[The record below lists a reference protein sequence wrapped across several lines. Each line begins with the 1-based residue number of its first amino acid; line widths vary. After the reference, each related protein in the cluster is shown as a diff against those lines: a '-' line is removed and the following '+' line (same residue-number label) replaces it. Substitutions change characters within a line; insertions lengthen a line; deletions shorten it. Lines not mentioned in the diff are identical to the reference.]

1 MAQSKTVTAADDVS
15 NQDIST
21 ESASRADDSFYGKAR
36 DARDKLNAVLSD
48 LRVKARETEKVVRKN
63 LAQAESQV
71 RQGVAQTETKIKE
84 YPFAAVGIA
93 AGIGFIIG
101 LLVNRNR

>member
-1 MAQSKTVTAADDVS
+1 MAQGKTADEGGVDQLDEAQGS
-15 NQDIST
+15 DT
-21 ESASRADDSFYGKAR
+21 FYGKAR
-36 DARDKLNAVLSD
+36 EARDKLNSVLTD
-48 LRVKARETEKVVRKN
+48 LRGKARETEKAVRKS
-63 LAQAESQV
+63 LGQAEESV
-71 RQGVAQTETKIKE
+71 RQGVQQTETKIKE